1 MEKYE
6 ELFVSIRR
14 IIRAI
19 DLRSKKLSKE
29 AGITGPQLLVLQELE
44 RIKGITAKEVATN
57 INLSQPTVTSILDR
71 LEIKQFVNRVRSE
84 SDRRRV
90 ALFLTDDGAKTLLN
104 APKPIEES
112 FVEKF
117 SALKEWEQC
126 NRFIRQQFLVKLK
139 MRICTPQRGKDRLH
153 WDTQAYKITIRDP
166 TYRLVYQVRKESQ
179 EIAVVAISHLGYH
192 HLW

>member
-29 AGITGPQLLVLQELE
+29 AGITGPQLLVLQELG
-44 RIKGITAKEVATN
+44 RIKGITAKDVAAN
-57 INLSQPTVTSILDR
+57 INLSQATVTSILDR
-71 LEIKQFVNRVRSE
+71 LETKQFVKRVRSE

-90 ALFLTDDGAKTLLN
+90 ALFLTNDGMSALLN
-104 APKPIEES
+104 APQPIEDS

-117 SALKEWEQC
+117 SALKEWEQY
-126 NRFIRQQFLVKLK
+126 QLLSSVE
-139 MRICTPQRGKDRLH
+139 RIAFMMGASDIDAAPVLNIGELT
-153 WDTQAYKITIRDP
+153 TSE
-166 TYRLVYQVRKESQ
+166 QVEN
-179 EIAVVAISHLGYH
+179 
-192 HLW
+192 

>member
-117 SALKEWEQC
+117 SALKEWEQ
-126 NRFIRQQFLVKLK
+126 
-139 MRICTPQRGKDRLH
+139 
-153 WDTQAYKITIRDP
+153 
-166 TYRLVYQVRKESQ
+166 YQLLASVERVAHMMGASDIDAAPVLNIGELTTSEQIDKSQ
-179 EIAVVAISHLGYH
+179 LQEK
-192 HLW
+192 